1 MLDYKKIRNRYFVFL
16 YAVSSFF
23 YKGLII
29 IVPYLTQKIV
39 DFAIDKNFNKVYKYG
54 LISIILS
61 IILILLMYFISKI
74 VVLIYGKIDYSLK
87 NEISKRVSFGEFDE
101 VKSKEFGYYL
111 QRHNSDI
118 KEIEFLYFEKEI
130 DLIIN
135 ILYFIGLFYSMFRIS
150 STLSIGLMITI
161 PIFILANKLYIPKI
175 EKNANEYLKAEENL
189 NNTFEKIYNNG
200 HAARAMHLINNM
212 YREYYLNNEK
222 SKNKMISYYLSDEKY
237 NAFFVNGI
245 LNICNTLI
253 YFLGGLLVLNGAVS
267 AGSLIAFAIYFS
279 RIWSPVEFFLGFNK
293 KVAKAKVSE
302 ERINNLLNIHL
313 HATSNFK
320 LEDFKSLSIQNLS
333 FSYPSKQIFDNTS
346 MYLEKNKIYYL
357 KGANGSGKST
367 LFDILSGIKYANYRI
382 KIDNINYL
390 KDHSLEGSIYY
401 VPSEI
406 LLRDDFDKLLIKNLF
421 SEIDLKKNEFSSGEK
436 RIIQLCSILKSKSP
450 IILIDE
456 PLNYVDEKNIDKI
469 LQIINCAKKEHTIL
483 ISSHNQV
490 INDIADYEL
499 IIKHNK
505 ILSCRNIS

>member
-16 YAVSSFF
+16 YAVSNFF

-302 ERINNLLNIHL
+302 EI
-313 HATSNFK
+313 
-320 LEDFKSLSIQNLS
+320 
-333 FSYPSKQIFDNTS
+333 
-346 MYLEKNKIYYL
+346 IY
-357 KGANGSGKST
+357 
-367 LFDILSGIKYANYRI
+367 
-382 KIDNINYL
+382 
-390 KDHSLEGSIYY
+390 
-401 VPSEI
+401 
-406 LLRDDFDKLLIKNLF
+406 
-421 SEIDLKKNEFSSGEK
+421 
-436 RIIQLCSILKSKSP
+436 
-450 IILIDE
+450 
-456 PLNYVDEKNIDKI
+456 
-469 LQIINCAKKEHTIL
+469 
-483 ISSHNQV
+483 
-490 INDIADYEL
+490 
-499 IIKHNK
+499 
-505 ILSCRNIS
+505 

>member
-1 MLDYKKIRNRYFVFL
+1 
-16 YAVSSFF
+16 
-23 YKGLII
+23 
-29 IVPYLTQKIV
+29 
-39 DFAIDKNFNKVYKYG
+39 
-54 LISIILS
+54 
-61 IILILLMYFISKI
+61 
-74 VVLIYGKIDYSLK
+74 
-87 NEISKRVSFGEFDE
+87 
-101 VKSKEFGYYL
+101 
-111 QRHNSDI
+111 
-118 KEIEFLYFEKEI
+118 
-130 DLIIN
+130 
-135 ILYFIGLFYSMFRIS
+135 
-150 STLSIGLMITI
+150 
-161 PIFILANKLYIPKI
+161 
-175 EKNANEYLKAEENL
+175 
-189 NNTFEKIYNNG
+189 
-200 HAARAMHLINNM
+200 MHLINNM

-279 RIWSPVEFFLGFNK
+279 RIWSPIEFFLGFNK

-367 LFDILSGIKYANYRI
+367 LFDILSGIKYANYHI

-406 LLRDDFDKLLIKNLF
+406 LLRDDFDKMLIKNLF

-436 RIIQLCSILKSKSP
+436 RIIQNRRKNKKS
-450 IILIDE
+450 
-456 PLNYVDEKNIDKI
+456 
-469 LQIINCAKKEHTIL
+469 
-483 ISSHNQV
+483 
-490 INDIADYEL
+490 
-499 IIKHNK
+499 
-505 ILSCRNIS
+505 